1 MDGGVM
7 PTGMLRHPLFV
18 RCQEVTVMAKVEIP
32 CTILAEMQND
42 GLIPHVVLD
51 LDHSKSQAVEVS
63 LTMEE
68 WCLQRAI
75 AILKETQQRPTD
87 ASNDLETIAG
97 AIHLALNP
105 PA

>member
-1 MDGGVM
+1 
-7 PTGMLRHPLFV
+7 
-18 RCQEVTVMAKVEIP
+18 
-32 CTILAEMQND
+32 
-42 GLIPHVVLD
+42 
-51 LDHSKSQAVEVS
+51 
-63 LTMEE
+63 MEE